1 MSDELI
7 ENDHFF
13 MNDDQ
18 SMVDEFFMNIHPI
31 PASLLHNPSMLHNQS
46 MLYDHSVQD
55 DYLMKPKP
63 SMPHNFS
70 MQNNRSV
77 MDDDDDDIFLTPRK
91 IKEADLDLYQMETP
105 IISKI
110 MYIRKYIKF
119 NRKYKEILKI
129 FKK

>member
-7 ENDHFF
+7 ENDHYF

-46 MLYDHSVQD
+46 MLYDHS
-55 DYLMKPKP
+55 MKPNP
-63 SMPHNFS
+63 SKLHNFS

-119 NRKYKEILKI
+119 NRKSKEILKI